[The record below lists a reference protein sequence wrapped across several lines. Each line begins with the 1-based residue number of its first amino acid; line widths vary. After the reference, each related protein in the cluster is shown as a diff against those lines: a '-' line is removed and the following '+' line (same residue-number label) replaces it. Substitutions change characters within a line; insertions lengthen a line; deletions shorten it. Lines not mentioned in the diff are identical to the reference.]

1 MKKILFWAVAMMMQ
15 LSVMAQEAP
24 AIEVN
29 ESGAYEKKEV
39 VEVEGASASTLYL
52 RAMEA
57 LSDWNGPDGKAKAG
71 IDYQDKESG
80 TVIYKGKY
88 YLGFHRVLLAGWSM
102 YADFTLKVRTKDGKA
117 QVTVTIPTMT
127 GIYSTNNMT
136 KTATIGETV
145 KSVEEK
151 GVKKRPSHAFL
162 HRIPEVAQ
170 QLVEAMCG
178 RLKIGSDDDDF

>member
-1 MKKILFWAVAMMMQ
+1 MTKKILFWAVAMMMQ
-15 LSVMAQEAP
+15 LSVMAQETP

-39 VEVEGASASTLYL
+39 VEVAGASASTLYQ

-71 IDYQDKESG
+71 IDYQDKETG

-88 YLGFHRVLLAGWSM
+88 YLGFHKVLLAGWSM
-102 YADFTLKVRTKDGKA
+102 YADFTLKVRTKDGRA

-127 GIYSTNNMT
+127 GIYSTNQMT
-136 KTATIGETV
+136 KTITIGETV

-151 GVKKRPSHAFL
+151 GVRKRPSHAFL
-162 HRIPEVAQ
+162 HRIPEVADG
-170 QLVEAMCG
+170 LVKAMCE
-178 RLKIGSDDDDF
+178 RLKVGEDDDF